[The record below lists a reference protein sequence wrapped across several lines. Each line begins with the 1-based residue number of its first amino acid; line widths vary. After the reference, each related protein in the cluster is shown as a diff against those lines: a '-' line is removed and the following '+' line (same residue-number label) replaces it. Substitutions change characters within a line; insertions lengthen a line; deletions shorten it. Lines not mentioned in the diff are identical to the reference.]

1 MISELF
7 HVNQREFTMSTDL
20 ELFDNGNNRSHS
32 SPLAFPVKVK
42 STAVPLRPAYT
53 KSTPDWPQALAIL
66 QKYWRSSLVFAGI
79 VLFTV
84 VVGTFLMKPVYEPAG
99 RMEIDPP
106 GPELVTVANT
116 VNESGSQEYLD
127 TEAKNLES
135 DELAVSVIRA
145 LHLDGNPEFVSGGK
159 NRQPQAADQA
169 NNAAPT
175 LTPAENAALR
185 AFHARLKV
193 TRDPTSR
200 IITVSFAAH
209 NPQLA
214 ATVVNTTLQMF
225 IDRTYQNRH
234 DSIVKSSDFLSAQL
248 EDIRKKVD
256 DSNSALTA
264 FQEKTGISDI
274 DDTKSTF
281 SEKMADLS
289 RQQTQA
295 EGDRVQLASVLGGV
309 QGDHPD
315 ALTEVHSNPIVQDLE
330 KQLAETRAELR
341 KTEVVYGENH
351 PNVKKLQSQAEELQ
365 TQLNQQRNSILRML
379 RANYSAAR
387 VRERTLANEIKSA
400 GDQLNQMAQYSALKK
415 EVQTNST
422 LYNDLYKQ
430 VKEAAIA
437 AGAKLSDM
445 QIADRARVLDRP
457 TRPNIALNLGVGLLA
472 AIIGGIFIA
481 FIREMFD
488 HRLRTAQDIE
498 NLIGDAAVLVPSF
511 KAPLGAPERKVFYE
525 LQAAQIPQRFLQSR
539 PHSPESEALQG
550 LITSILLSR
559 RETQNQVLLVASSF
573 AREGKT
579 TLAVNLALSLAQYGP
594 TCIIDADLR
603 RPRVAKA
610 FRISDRP
617 GLSELLT
624 ERASLDEVL
633 HFAPDTANIQII
645 PAGAETTSAASMVGS
660 EAMRELVR
668 ELREQFHS
676 VIIDSPPIL
685 PYADGRVLSTLAD
698 GVIFVCRSGV
708 TTREAFLRSQEVLR
722 KLRGAPILEVVLN
735 AAPFQSGKEWQYQY
749 DYK

>member
-1 MISELF
+1 
-7 HVNQREFTMSTDL
+7 MSADL
-20 ELFDNGNNRSHS
+20 ELFDNGNNRSYS

-42 STAVPLRPAYT
+42 SAPVPLRPAYT
-53 KSTPDWPQALAIL
+53 KTTPDWLQALAIL
-66 QKYWRSSLVFAGI
+66 QKHRRSSLLFAGI

-84 VVGTFLMKPVYEPAG
+84 ILGTFLMKPVYEPAG
-99 RMEIDPP
+99 RLEIDPP

-159 NRQPQAADQA
+159 GGQSQAADQT
-169 NNAAPT
+169 NNAAPA

-185 AFHARLKV
+185 VFHTRLKV
-193 TRDPTSR
+193 NRDPTSR

-225 IDRTYQNRH
+225 IDRTYQDRH
-234 DSIVKSSDFLSAQL
+234 NSIVKTSDFLSAQL

-289 RQQTQA
+289 KQQTEA
-295 EGDRVQLASVLGGV
+295 EGERVQLGSVLGGV

-351 PNVKKLQSQAEELQ
+351 PNVKKLQSQADELQ
-365 TQLNQQRNSILRML
+365 AQLNQQRSSILRML

-387 VRERTLANEIKSA
+387 VRERTLANEIRSA

-445 QIADRARVLDRP
+445 QIVDRARVLDRP

-488 HRLRTAQDIE
+488 QRLRTAQDVE
-498 NLIGDAAVLVPSF
+498 SLIGDAAVLVPSF
-511 KAPLGAPERKVFYE
+511 KAPLAAPERKVFYE
-525 LQAAQIPQRFLQSR
+525 LQAAEIPQKFLQSR

-559 RETQNQVLLVASSF
+559 REAQNQVLLVASSF

-603 RPRVAKA
+603 RPRVAKV
-610 FRISDRP
+610 FRVSDRP

-624 ERASLDEVL
+624 NQASLDEAL
-633 HFAPDTANIQII
+633 HLAPDTENVQII
-645 PAGAETTSAASMVGS
+645 PAGAETKSAASMVGS
-660 EAMRELVR
+660 EAMRELVQ
-668 ELREQFHS
+668 ELRQQFHS

-685 PYADGRVLSTLAD
+685 PYADGRALSTLAD
-698 GVIFVCRSGV
+698 GVIFICRSGV